1 MAKGAAML
9 LVLFMALAAASV
21 AEMQHGAGGH
31 GRAAHPE
38 APTHLH
44 FYFHDTSSGPKP
56 SARKLTDQLDPKSKT
71 MFGLVM
77 VMDDPLTAGPKPGS
91 AAVGRAQGLYMG
103 TDQSGGL
110 CLLQV
115 MNLVLTA
122 GPYNGS
128 SLTVLGRNC
137 MLAAVREM
145 PVIGGTGA
153 FRYAQGY
160 ARLTTNFFDLKTGNA
175 IVEYDVYVMH

>member
-1 MAKGAAML
+1 MAKGAAMML
-9 LVLFMALAAASV
+9 LVLSMALAAASE
-21 AEMQHGAGGH
+21 AQMQHGH
-31 GRAAHPE
+31 RRAAAPHG

-56 SARKLTDQLDPKSKT
+56 SARKLRDQLDPKSKT

-77 VMDDPLTAGPKPGS
+77 AMDDLLTAGPKAGS
-91 AAVGRAQGLYMG
+91 AVVGRAQGLYMG
-103 TDQSGGL
+103 TYQSGGL

-115 MNLVLTA
+115 MNLVLTV

-128 SLTVLGRNC
+128 SLAVLGRNC

-153 FRYAQGY
+153 FRYAQGH
-160 ARLTTNFFDLKTGNA
+160 ATLTTNFFDLKTGNA

>member
-1 MAKGAAML
+1 MAKGAAMMR
-9 LVLFMALAAASV
+9 LVLSMALAAAS
-21 AEMQHGAGGH
+21 ESQMQHGHRRPAAAPH
-31 GRAAHPE
+31 G

-56 SARKLTDQLDPKSKT
+56 TARKLRGPLDPTSQT
-71 MFGLVM
+71 MFGLVI

-91 AAVGRAQGLYMG
+91 AAVGRAQGIYMG
-103 TDQSGGL
+103 ADRSQA

-128 SLTVLGRNC
+128 SVSVLGRNC
-137 MLAAVREM
+137 LQIGRASCRE
-145 PVIGGTGA
+145 
-153 FRYAQGY
+153 R
-160 ARLTTNFFDLKTGNA
+160 
-175 IVEYDVYVMH
+175 VYVLV